1 MSSAY
6 ALPIESPWQL
16 STRDQRRFDRI
27 VLLMIAIFTVA
38 GLVVP
43 FLPVPEIERSK
54 AEALPPRLAKLLI
67 EKKDPPH
74 RRHYK
79 KQNNKRK
86 RLKIK

>member
-38 GLVVP
+38 GLIVP
-43 FLPVPEIERSK
+43 FLPVP
-54 AEALPPRLAKLLI
+54 
-67 EKKDPPH
+67 
-74 RRHYK
+74 
-79 KQNNKRK
+79 
-86 RLKIK
+86 